1 MSSLED
7 SMIEQEVRDSWW
19 EQGEAVMREMTED
32 EEEIKAVGDEAYDD
46 LISYER
52 LTGTM

>member
-1 MSSLED
+1 
-7 SMIEQEVRDSWW
+7 
-19 EQGEAVMREMTED
+19 MTD
-32 EEEIKAVGDEAYDD
+32 EERAIKEAGDEAYDD